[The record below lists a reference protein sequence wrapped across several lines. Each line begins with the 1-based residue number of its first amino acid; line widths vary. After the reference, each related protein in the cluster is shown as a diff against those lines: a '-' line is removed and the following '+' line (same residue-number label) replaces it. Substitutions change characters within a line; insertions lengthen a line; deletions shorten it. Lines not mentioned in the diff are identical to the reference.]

1 MKHSE
6 ALEYIHSTYKFGSKL
21 GLHNINYLLDLMGN
35 PHENLKVIHVAGT
48 NGKGSTSNYIATVLK
63 EAGYKVGLF
72 TSPYLEEFEERIRIN
87 GENIPKDRLGQVTS
101 KVKDCVDK
109 MLEAG
114 ESHPTEFEVVTAIG
128 FEYFKEEDAD
138 FVVLEVGMGG
148 RLDST
153 NVVKKPLVSVITP
166 IALDHTNFLGNT
178 IEKIAFEK
186 AGIIKAECPVVS
198 YPQEVGAI
206 QVIKDICT
214 EKNSKLY
221 EVHVDKVNIKE
232 TNEYGQIFDFLGYE
246 DIHIKMLG
254 AHQCN
259 NAVVAIEVLEILN
272 RDYKFNIDKK
282 HIYEGLKKSVWPGRI
297 EILKNDPTIII
308 DGAHNYHGIKSLS
321 NLIRNNFKDKNI
333 ILGLGILGDKDVEP
347 MVSEIAPL
355 ASKIVI
361 TEPNNPRR
369 MKAEDLGEIVKKYCS
384 HIYIEKDIKDAAKKV
399 MDISDK
405 EDIILFAG
413 SLYMIGEV
421 RSLLK

>member
-21 GLHNINYLLDLMGN
+21 GLDNINYLLGLMGN
-35 PHENLKVIHVAGT
+35 PHEKLKVIHVAGT

-63 EAGYKVGLF
+63 ESGYKVGLF

-101 KVKDCVDK
+101 KVKECVDK

-128 FEYFKEEDAD
+128 FQYFKEEEAD

-153 NVVKKPLVSVITP
+153 NVVKQPLVSVITP

-186 AGIIKAECPVVS
+186 AGIIKAECPVVC
-198 YPQEVGAI
+198 YPQEAGAI

-221 EVHVDKVNIKE
+221 EVDIDKVNIKE
-232 TNEYGQIFDFLGYE
+232 TNEYGQTFDFLEYE
-246 DIHIKMLG
+246 DVNIKMLG

-259 NAVVAIEVLEILN
+259 NAAVAIKVLEILSK
-272 RDYKFNIDKK
+272 DYEVNIDKK

-297 EILKNDPTIII
+297 EILRNDPTIII

-321 NLIRNNFKDKNI
+321 NLIKNNFKDKNI

-355 ASKIVI
+355 ASKIVL
-361 TEPNNPRR
+361 TEPNNPRK
-369 MKAEDLGEIVKKYCS
+369 MKAEDLSEIVKKYCS
-384 HIYIEKDIKDAAKKV
+384 HIYIEKEIKDAANKV
-399 MDISDK
+399 IEISDK